1 MFIRIFERF
10 LYMWSIKSRCMNKL
24 FLSTL
29 VAGVLIAGLLFGP
42 ILSGKSAFQAQA
54 QAPPTGKKKK
64 VTLIADEKVL
74 QIAPDNALHPGGI
87 MYNSMVFNGTVP
99 GPVIAV
105 DQGDDLQFTLINRGK
120 HIHSMDFHAGFG
132 TNQANSGPLKPGENK
147 TWTIHAVYS
156 GVFFYHCSADALMGI
171 WEHIANGMYGGI
183 VVHPQNER
191 PAKEFYIAF
200 GENYNTADQ
209 GLFKGANGTGGFNIA
224 KFLDNNADLVLTN
237 GMAHKYV
244 PAIGTSP
251 KLELNKNASV
261 FKVKPGELTRWFIV
275 NGGPNDVVAFHII
288 GGIIDVH
295 DGSVKNRYG
304 TQDLNDETWTI
315 PPGSASVIESTFPE
329 EGLYVGV
336 DHSMR
341 EVLKGG
347 AFAIL
352 AAANSTAT
360 DHPAGTWVPP
370 KGSETAAGGNAT
382 TTAIPG
388 GGTTPSGVNATTAS
402 TQKAGP

>member
-1 MFIRIFERF
+1 
-10 LYMWSIKSRCMNKL
+10 MWSIQSRCMNKL

-54 QAPPTGKKKK
+54 QVPPTGKTKK
-64 VTLIADEKVL
+64 VTFIAEEKVL
-74 QIAPDNALHPGGI
+74 QIAPDDALHPGGI
-87 MYNSMVFNGTVP
+87 MYNAMVFNGTIP
-99 GPVIAV
+99 GPLIAV
-105 DQGDDLQFTLINRGK
+105 DQGDDLQFTLINRGTQ
-120 HIHSMDFHAGFG
+120 IHSIDFHAGFG

-147 TWTIHAVYS
+147 TWTIHAVYP
-156 GVFFYHCSADALMGI
+156 GAFFYHCSADALMGI

-183 VVHPQNER
+183 VVHPQNEK
-191 PAKEFYIAF
+191 PAKEFYMVF

-209 GLFKGANGTGGFNIA
+209 GLFKGTNGKTGSFNLT
-224 KFLDNNADLVLTN
+224 KFLANDPDLILTN

-251 KLELNKNASV
+251 KLEINKNAQV
-261 FKVKPGELTRWFIV
+261 FKVKPGELTRWYIFD
-275 NGGPNDVVAFHII
+275 GGPNQGVSFHFI

-295 DGSVKNRYG
+295 DGAVKNRYG
-304 TQDLNDETWTI
+304 TQALNEETWWI
-315 PPGSASVIESTFPE
+315 PVGSGSVIESTFPE

-336 DHSMR
+336 GHAMNN
-341 EVLKGG
+341 VLKGG
-347 AFAIL
+347 AFAVL

-360 DHPAGTWVPP
+360 DHPTGTWVPP